1 MTPTSPT
8 LPFSAIRLYKNLQ
21 KLVGLTVTKLSI
33 LSLLLVTI
41 FGLVL
46 TTSINTY
53 AQDAGEV
60 SVIGSIGFKECNF
73 VTGAGTKTVTPVA
86 DPDAQ
91 FQKCVGS
98 VLQFF
103 FALALFIIAVRIGM
117 EAFANINPVEA
128 GKAIS
133 NTITLVS
140 DVTIGLLLIGSPGIF
155 LSFFNPTTL
164 SLAGIVN
171 LQRLS
176 GNKPPA
182 DAVIGAD
189 GKPVLDSN
197 GAPVKKGEGDVPIYE
212 PLKYENITPE
222 QAAELLKNPE
232 EFQRKYKLALTSIKE
247 NFLTDLKAGK
257 VDWKDSKNVDLMK
270 FLKLQSG
277 DKINNMLNEIYSD
290 VAFRD
295 DPYFESTFNAA
306 RVLPLAPFTLRYT
319 GKEQDT
325 SGFRKLRDYVITC
338 APENASAT
346 EIFKDMCG
354 KTVSLMND
362 DCNDKPYIKSPN
374 QITSGAI
381 NDNCLVGGSVRNTSN
396 IK

>member
-1 MTPTSPT
+1 MTPTSPISSFPVT
-8 LPFSAIRLYKNLQ
+8 NLFYKLKNLIGNAVTNLGV
-21 KLVGLTVTKLSI
+21 LVLF
-33 LSLLLVTI
+33 LVTI
-41 FGLVL
+41 FGLTL
-46 TTSINTY
+46 ITNINTY

-73 VTGAGTKTVTPVA
+73 VTGAGTKTAAPIA

-189 GKPVLDSN
+189 GKVIPGKTV
-197 GAPVKKGEGDVPIYE
+197 GDAGVIITA
-212 PLKYENITPE
+212 PLKYEDITPE

-232 EFQRKYKLALTSIKE
+232 EFEKKYKLALTSIKE
-247 NFLTDLKAGK
+247 DFLTDLRNGK
-257 VDWKDSKNVDLMK
+257 VDWKNPTKKDIDLMK
-270 FLKLQSG
+270 FLKAQNG
-277 DKINNMLNEIYSD
+277 NNPNEIIDAVSPGGKLGST
-290 VAFRD
+290 
-295 DPYFESTFNAA
+295 PYHQNLLLGA
-306 RVLPLAPFTLRYT
+306 RVLSFAPFTL
-319 GKEQDT
+319 KETDKFQDISGGDKRRDYLVTCPST
-325 SGFRKLRDYVITC
+325 SG
-338 APENASAT
+338 SAI
-346 EIFKDMCG
+346 EVFNEMCG
-354 KTVSLMND
+354 KTVGLKISRCKDRSYTKSPDIPTNSKLND
-362 DCNDKPYIKSPN
+362 DCLIDSI
-374 QITSGAI
+374 IRDTG
-381 NDNCLVGGSVRNTSN
+381 N